1 MSFLKVSSRTS
12 RRKRER
18 ECVSSSPFW
27 THTIELLT
35 TVSLKREKKKS
46 SALFGVEK
54 KGTTNVGLFFYASH
68 QRRSI
73 SKTLVRLYIYIYNQH
88 TIDHDDHVC
97 DHHHRTQRRSKRN
110 ARAEQRR
117 QRDGEEKNNRHRRL
131 EDVFVVFDV

>member
-1 MSFLKVSSRTS
+1 MCFLLSFLDPHHRAFDDCFPLKEKRKKAAPRSLVLKKRAQQTS
-12 RRKRER
+12 GFFFMRHIRGGVYPKRS
-18 ECVSSSPFW
+18 CDY
-27 THTIELLT
+27 I
-35 TVSLKREKKKS
+35 
-46 SALFGVEK
+46 
-54 KGTTNVGLFFYASH
+54 
-68 QRRSI
+68 
-73 SKTLVRLYIYIYNQH
+73 YIYIYNQH